1 MNPENDDIEYASD
14 AQDDM
19 GDVHQEPMPTVIDLV
34 VDGKASEAK
43 DAIYSALYQKVGE
56 RIDALRPEIRQSIN
70 GAIAN
75 IAEIEPTETSTEQE

>member
-19 GDVHQEPMPTVIDLV
+19 GDVHQEPMPSIIDLV

-56 RIDALRPEIRQSIN
+56 RIEVLRPEIQQSVN
-70 GAIAN
+70 SVIAQ
-75 IAEIEPTETSTEQE
+75 AAQTDQE